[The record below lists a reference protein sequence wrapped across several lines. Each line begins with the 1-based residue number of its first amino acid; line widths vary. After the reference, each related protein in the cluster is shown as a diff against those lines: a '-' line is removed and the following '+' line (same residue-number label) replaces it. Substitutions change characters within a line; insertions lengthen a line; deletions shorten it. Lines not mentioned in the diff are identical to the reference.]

1 MVTPVIFS
9 LLKLMHMKRL
19 LLYYSA
25 QSSIELDK
33 AVIMWS
39 VWLVF
44 CDFGFHSVFPL
55 IDEDKRLVEA
65 SWKER
70 LAVG

>member
-1 MVTPVIFS
+1 MVIPVIFW
-9 LLKLMHMKRL
+9 LLKLMQMKRL
-19 LLYYSA
+19 LLNYSA

-44 CDFGFHSVFPL
+44 CDFGFHPVCPL
-55 IDEDKRLVEA
+55 IDEDKKLVEA
-65 SWKER
+65 SW
-70 LAVG
+70 